1 MLSIVCKHWQIS
13 AEEFGRIFNVPE
25 PDVEKILS
33 GAGTLPHHT
42 YERFSRV
49 IRTAEDIYEEGGVAE
64 ALRQYQED
72 NGLNLVDVAAKLG
85 MERDSVRRWVREEA
99 VPKRNSLLKIAA
111 MINQS
116 PIEEEWSYEM
126 EGFRRHSKIL
136 GISQSWLARQLG
148 ASTPTVNQWVNGKT
162 VPRKEI
168 LEKFLPWMRRFNENA
183 KTLSEGV
190 LDVPTVKDSQ

>member
-33 GAGTLPHHT
+33 GQGTLPHHT
-42 YERFSRV
+42 YERFTRV
-49 IRTAEDIYEEGGVAE
+49 IQTAESITGDGDVAA

-72 NGLNLVDVAAKLG
+72 NGLNLVDVANKLG

-99 VPKRNSLLKIAA
+99 APKRNSLLKIAA

-116 PIEEEWSYEM
+116 PIEEEWMYEM

-136 GISQSWLARQLG
+136 GISQSWLAKQLES
-148 ASTPTVNQWVNGKT
+148 STPTVNQWINGKT
-162 VPRKEI
+162 VPRKATIERW
-168 LEKFLPWMRRFNENA
+168 LPWVRRFNENA
-183 KTLSEGV
+183 KILSEGV
-190 LDVPTVKDSQ
+190 LDIPPKDNQ